1 MTDFPHRDP
10 IDNELSLENWLIAVA
25 TALVALLIAA
35 LPYVRW

>member
-10 IDNELSLENWLIAVA
+10 IESELSLESWLIAIA